1 MQNAEC
7 RRERENSEFLSAFR
21 ILHSEFRNPAQVVI
35 GGGRI
40 SREYGDAWA
49 ARRVH
54 RVRAM
59 RDAPPIRDRAFGFA
73 CDVIAAVG
81 GASRAPAIQVIATQ
95 LVRSATSIGANLEEA
110 KAASSRREFVRFAEI
125 SLREARETHYWLR
138 IAIRAAMA
146 SDDTLAP
153 LLDESDQLI
162 RILTAIVLNTKRGV
176 QNS

>member
-1 MQNAEC
+1 
-7 RRERENSEFLSAFR
+7 
-21 ILHSEFRNPAQVVI
+21 
-35 GGGRI
+35 
-40 SREYGDAWA
+40 
-49 ARRVH
+49 
-54 RVRAM
+54 M
-59 RDAPPIRDRAFGFA
+59 RDAPPIRDRAFAFA

-81 GASRAPAIQVIATQ
+81 GASRAPAMQVIATQ

-138 IAIRAAMA
+138 IAVRAAIA

-162 RILTAIVLNTKRGV
+162 RILTAIVLNTKRGI
-176 QNS
+176 QNSECRMQNGKF